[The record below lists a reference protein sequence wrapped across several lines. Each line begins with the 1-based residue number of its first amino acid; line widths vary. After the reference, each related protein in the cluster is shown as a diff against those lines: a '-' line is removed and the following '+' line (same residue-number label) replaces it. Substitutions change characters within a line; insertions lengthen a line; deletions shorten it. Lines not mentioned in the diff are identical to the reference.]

1 MILSEDLLSD
11 SGKTHLLNK
20 SLTQLGWGLI
30 QKALADRAVSPVTA
44 NRCHS
49 LLPESDFDS
58 AQNSLEETSE
68 MVALLESGDPFPLI
82 FFADIHPLLQ
92 EASEKRVLAADSC
105 LIFLKLLRLCRALRK
120 TLEKKGDSPRLQS
133 LSLHLDPLP
142 PLLKEIGKCISDEGE
157 INENAT
163 PELKQAIREVAS
175 AKQKLEGRIAKLFSS
190 STIKEALQ
198 DSYITE
204 REERMVIPIRAEY
217 RSRVSGIVHDSSGSG
232 QTLFVEPTPIIPLN
246 NLLKINKLKVDQEK
260 FRILQALA
268 LQIVEQSEPL
278 KENLRI
284 LTELDLIHAKARL
297 AKLMRANKCS
307 MDANGTM
314 NLIEARNPEL
324 ILDKQTVVP
333 NDISWDALV
342 RAIIISGPNTGGK
355 TVTLKTLGLM
365 SLMVRTGLFLP
376 AKEGSTIGYFPEV
389 YADIGDDQSIQL
401 NLSTFSGH
409 LQKIILILHH
419 AHPGALILLDE
430 LGIATDPFEGAAL
443 AEAILMELKRKDVVT
458 LVSTHYLSLKMLAQT
473 HDGFLNACTEFDL
486 ESLSPTYRLIFGV
499 PGHSAALDTAQR
511 LGLPDDVIGNAR
523 EIYNAKDNRSENLLQ
538 NLTQQ
543 KFQLEQDKISLEK
556 KIAEINRLE
565 AEQKS
570 LTDKLRTEENEFQK
584 NKTKRLQSYLR
595 EAKHEIRK
603 LLKEIKGSKDA
614 PKIRRVEKQ
623 IRTMGRVPLSATGKD
638 FSEWNVPPDKLAEGD
653 AVLVENYGA
662 LGVLLETPNGKKKV
676 RVKLGNL
683 TTVVETGQLKGNA
696 GKSRT
701 QRMTD
706 RKIEI
711 KVQTNHTQ
719 KTQTSC
725 DLRGM
730 NSEDALN
737 TMEQFL
743 SQAIVNKVY
752 HVKIIHGHGMGTIK
766 KLTREFLETTG
777 LCKSFHPGSREE
789 GGDGITVVEL

>member
-1 MILSEDLLSD
+1 MIPQENPDAEN
-11 SGKTHLLNK
+11 TPLLNK
-20 SLTQLGWGLI
+20 SLTQLGWGHI
-30 QKALADRAVSPVTA
+30 QKALADRTVSPVTA
-44 NRCHS
+44 ARCQNI
-49 LLPESDFDS
+49 LPEDDIES
-58 AQNSLEETSE
+58 AQNSLEETAE
-68 MVALLESGDPFPLI
+68 MVALLDSGDSFPLN

-92 EASEKRVLAADSC
+92 DAREKRFLAADQC
-105 LIFLKLLRLCRALRK
+105 LQFLKLLRLCQTLKK
-120 TLEKKGDSPRLQS
+120 TLEKKDDAPRLQA
-133 LSLHLDPLP
+133 LSRNLDPLL
-142 PLLKEIGKCISDEGE
+142 PLLKEMGKCISEEGE

-163 PELKQAIREVAS
+163 PELKQAIREVAA
-175 AKQKLEGRIAKLFSS
+175 AKQKLESRIAKLFSS
-190 STIKEALQ
+190 STVKEALQ

-204 REERMVIPIRAEY
+204 REERLVIPVRAEY
-217 RSRVSGIVHDSSGSG
+217 RSRVDGIVHDSSGSG
-232 QTLFVEPTPIIPLN
+232 QTLFIEPTQIIPLN
-246 NLLKINKLKVDQEK
+246 NQLKINKLKVEQEK
-260 FRILQALA
+260 FKILQALA
-268 LQIVEQSEPL
+268 MQIVEHGEL
-278 KENLRI
+278 FEGNLII

-297 AKLMRANKCS
+297 AKLMQAQKCP
-307 MDANGTM
+307 MDVDGTV

-333 NDISWDALV
+333 NDISWDKSV

-376 AKEGSTIGYFPEV
+376 AKEGSTIGFFPEV
-389 YADIGDDQSIQL
+389 YADIGDDQSIHL

-419 AHPGALILLDE
+419 ARPGSLILLDE

-443 AEAILMELKRKDVVT
+443 AEAILMELKNRNVVT

-511 LGLPDDVIGNAR
+511 LGLPHGVIDNAR
-523 EIYNAKDNRSENLLQ
+523 RIYNAKDNRSETLLQ
-538 NLTQQ
+538 DLTHQ
-543 KFQLEQDKISLEK
+543 KFLLEQDKNSIEEK
-556 KIAEINRLE
+556 ITQINQLE
-565 AEQKS
+565 AEQKF
-570 LTDKLRTEENEFQK
+570 LTDKLRSEENEFQR

-603 LLKEIKGSKDA
+603 LLKEVKESKDA
-614 PKIRRVEKQ
+614 PKIRRAEKQ
-623 IRTMGRVPLSATGKD
+623 IQAMGRIPLSATGKD
-638 FSEWNVPPDKLAEGD
+638 FSQWDVPPDNLCEGD
-653 AVLVENYGA
+653 TVLVQNYGT

-696 GKSRT
+696 RNPRAQK
-701 QRMTD
+701 QPD
-706 RKIEI
+706 PKFDVQ
-711 KVQTNHTQ
+711 VQTDHLS
-719 KTQTSC
+719 KTRTSC

-737 TMEQFL
+737 AMEQFL
-743 SQAIVNKVY
+743 SQAIVNKVR

-766 KLTREFLETTG
+766 KLARDFLETTG

>member
-1 MILSEDLLSD
+1 MTSQVNPDD
-11 SGKTHLLNK
+11 GKTHLLNK

-44 NRCHS
+44 VLCQNI
-49 LLPESDFDS
+49 LPWDDFEA
-58 AQNSLEETSE
+58 AQNSLEETAE
-68 MVALLESGDPFPLI
+68 MVALLDSGDSFPLNY
-82 FFADIHPLLQ
+82 FTDIHPLLQ
-92 EASEKRVLAADSC
+92 EAQEKRFLAADQC
-105 LIFLKLLRLCRALRK
+105 LQFLKLLRLCRILKK
-120 TLEKKGDSPRLQS
+120 TLEKKDDFPRLQS
-133 LSLHLDPLP
+133 LSRNLDPLL
-142 PLLKEIGKCISDEGE
+142 PLLKEMERCISDDGD

-163 PELKQAIREVAS
+163 PELKQAIREVAT
-175 AKQKLEGRIAKLFSS
+175 AKQKLEARIAKLFAS

-204 REERMVIPIRAEY
+204 REERLVIPVRAEY
-217 RSRVSGIVHDSSGSG
+217 RSRVDGIVHDSSGSG
-232 QTLFVEPTPIIPLN
+232 QTLFIEPTQIIPLN
-246 NLLKINKLKVDQEK
+246 NQLKINKLKVEQEK
-260 FRILQALA
+260 FKILQALA
-268 LQIVEQSEPL
+268 MQIVEHGEL
-278 KENLRI
+278 LEENLSI

-297 AKLMRANKCS
+297 AKLMQAKKCP
-307 MDANGTM
+307 MDVDGTV

-333 NDISWDALV
+333 NDISWDKSV

-376 AKEGSTIGYFPEV
+376 AKEGSAIGFFPEV
-389 YADIGDDQSIQL
+389 YADIGDDQSIHL

-419 AHPGALILLDE
+419 AQPGALILLDE

-443 AEAILMELKRKDVVT
+443 AEAILMELKNKNVVT

-473 HDGFLNACTEFDL
+473 HTGFLNACTEFDL
-486 ESLSPTYRLIFGV
+486 DSLSPTYRLIFGV

-511 LGLPDDVIGNAR
+511 LGLPQGIIDTAR
-523 EIYNAKDNRSENLLQ
+523 KIYNAKDNRSETLLQ
-538 NLTQQ
+538 DLTRQ
-543 KFQLEQDKISLEK
+543 KFLLEQDKNSIAE

-565 AEQKS
+565 AEQKY
-570 LTDKLRTEENEFQK
+570 LTDKLRSEENEFQK

-595 EAKHEIRK
+595 EAKHEIRM
-603 LLKEIKGSKDA
+603 LLKEIKESKDA
-614 PKIRRVEKQ
+614 PKIRRAEKQ
-623 IRTMGRVPLSATGKD
+623 IQAMGRVPLSATRKD
-638 FSEWNVPPDKLAEGD
+638 FSQWDVPSENLSEGD
-653 AVLVENYGA
+653 SVLVLSYGTV
-662 LGVLLETPNGKKKV
+662 GTLLETPNGKKKV

-696 GKSRT
+696 RNPRAQK
-701 QRMTD
+701 QPD
-706 RKIEI
+706 LKFDIQ
-711 KVQTNHTQ
+711 VQTDHATR
-719 KTQTSC
+719 TQTSC

-737 TMEQFL
+737 AMEQFL
-743 SQAIVNKVY
+743 SQAIVNKVR

-766 KLTREFLETTG
+766 KLARDFLETTG

>member
-1 MILSEDLLSD
+1 MISQENPDA
-11 SGKTHLLNK
+11 GKTHLLNK

-30 QKALADRAVSPVTA
+30 QKALADRTVSPVTA
-44 NRCHS
+44 VRCQNI
-49 LLPESDFDS
+49 LPGDDFEC
-58 AQNSLEETSE
+58 AQNSLEETAE
-68 MVALLESGDPFPLI
+68 MVALLESGDAFPLN

-92 EASEKRVLAADSC
+92 EAQEKRFLSADHC
-105 LIFLKLLRLCRALRK
+105 LQFLKLLKLCRVLKK
-120 TLEKKGDSPRLQS
+120 TLEKKDDAPRLQS
-133 LSLHLDPLP
+133 LSRNLDPLL
-142 PLLKEIGKCISDEGE
+142 PLLKEIDKCISDEGE

-163 PELKQAIREVAS
+163 PELKQAIREVAA
-175 AKQKLEGRIAKLFSS
+175 AKQKLESRIAKLFSS
-190 STIKEALQ
+190 STVKEALQ

-204 REERMVIPIRAEY
+204 REERLVIPIRAEY
-217 RSRVSGIVHDSSGSG
+217 RSRVDGIVHDSSGSG
-232 QTLFVEPTPIIPLN
+232 QTLFIEPTQIIPLN
-246 NLLKINKLKVDQEK
+246 NQLKINKLKVEQEK
-260 FRILQALA
+260 FKILQALA
-268 LQIVEQSEPL
+268 MQIVEHKEL
-278 KENLRI
+278 LEENLSV

-297 AKLMRANKCS
+297 AKFMQAQKCPL
-307 MDANGTM
+307 DIEGTV

-324 ILDKQTVVP
+324 ILDKQNVIP
-333 NDISWDALV
+333 NNISWDKSV
-342 RAIIISGPNTGGK
+342 SAIIISGPNTGGK

-376 AKEGSTIGYFPEV
+376 VKEGSAIGFFPEV
-389 YADIGDDQSIQL
+389 YADIGDDQSIHL

-419 AHPGALILLDE
+419 AQPGALILLDE

-443 AEAILMELKRKDVVT
+443 AEAILMELKNKNVVT

-473 HDGFLNACTEFDL
+473 HTGFLNACTEFDL
-486 ESLSPTYRLIFGV
+486 DSLTPTYRLIFGV

-511 LGLPDDVIGNAR
+511 LGLPHGVIDNAR
-523 EIYNAKDNRSENLLQ
+523 KIYNAKDNRTETLLQ
-538 NLTQQ
+538 DLTRQ
-543 KFQLEQDKISLEK
+543 KFLLEQDKISIEE
-556 KIAEINRLE
+556 KIAEINQLE
-565 AEQKS
+565 AEQKF
-570 LTDKLRTEENEFQK
+570 LTDKLRSEENEFQR

-603 LLKEIKGSKDA
+603 LLKEIKESKDA

-638 FSEWNVPPDKLAEGD
+638 FSDWDVAPENLREGD
-653 AVLVENYGA
+653 AVLVLNYGTV
-662 LGVLLETPNGKKKV
+662 GVLLETPNGKKKV
-676 RVKLGNL
+676 RVKLGNM

-696 GKSRT
+696 RNPRGQKQT
-701 QRMTD
+701 NLKFDIQ
-706 RKIEI
+706 
-711 KVQTNHTQ
+711 VQTDHAS

-737 TMEQFL
+737 AMEQFL

-752 HVKIIHGHGMGTIK
+752 RVKIIHGHGMGTIK
-766 KLTREFLETTG
+766 KLARDFLETTG

>member
-1 MILSEDLLSD
+1 MIPQENPDF
-11 SGKTHLLNK
+11 GKTHLLNK
-20 SLTQLGWGLI
+20 SLAQLGWGLI
-30 QKALADRAVSPVTA
+30 QKALADRTASPVTA
-44 NRCHS
+44 ALCLT
-49 LLPESDFDS
+49 LLPEPDFDS
-58 AQNSLEETSE
+58 AQHLLEETSE
-68 MVALLESGDPFPLI
+68 MVALLESGDSFPLNY
-82 FFADIHPLLQ
+82 FADIRPLLQ
-92 EASEKRVLAADSC
+92 EASETRILAADQC
-105 LIFLKLLRLCRALRK
+105 LQFLKLLRLCRALRK
-120 TLEKKGDSPRLQS
+120 SLEKKDDAPLLQS
-133 LSLHLDPLP
+133 LGLHLEPLS
-142 PLLKEIGKCISDEGE
+142 PLLKEIDKCISDEGE

-163 PELKQAIREVAS
+163 PELKQAIREVAA

-190 STIKEALQ
+190 STVTEALQ

-204 REERMVIPIRAEY
+204 REERLVIPVRAEY
-217 RSRVSGIVHDSSGSG
+217 RSRIEGIVHDSSGSG
-232 QTLFVEPTPIIPLN
+232 QTLFIEPTQIIPLN
-246 NLLKINKLKVDQEK
+246 NQLKINKLKVDQEK
-260 FRILQALA
+260 FKILQALA
-268 LQIVEQSEPL
+268 MQIVEQREL
-278 KENLRI
+278 LEENLRV

-297 AKLMRANKCS
+297 AKLMQANKCPMS
-307 MDANGTM
+307 VDGTV

-324 ILDKQTVVP
+324 ILDKQTVIP
-333 NDISWDALV
+333 NDISWDASV

-365 SLMVRTGLFLP
+365 SLMVRIGLFLP
-376 AKEGSTIGYFPEV
+376 AKEGSAIGFFPEV

-419 AHPGALILLDE
+419 AQPGALILLDE

-443 AEAILMELKRKDVVT
+443 AEAILLELKSKNVVT

-473 HDGFLNACTEFDL
+473 HTGFLNACTEFDL

-511 LGLPDDVIGNAR
+511 LGLPPNIIDHAR

-538 NLTQQ
+538 NLTRQ
-543 KFQLEQDKISLEK
+543 KFLLEQDKISIEEK
-556 KIAEINRLE
+556 TKEINRLE
-565 AEQKS
+565 AEQKF
-570 LTDKLRTEENEFQK
+570 LTDKLRSEENEFQR

-603 LLKEIKGSKDA
+603 LLAEIKGSKDA
-614 PKIRRVEKQ
+614 PTIRRVEKQ

-638 FSEWNVPPDKLAEGD
+638 FSEWDVPPEQLGEGD
-653 AVLVENYGA
+653 TVLVENYGA
-662 LGVLLETPNGKKKV
+662 LGVLLEAPNGKKKV

-696 GKSRT
+696 
-701 QRMTD
+701 
-706 RKIEI
+706 RKPRAQKMAAHKIDI
-711 KVQTNHTQ
+711 QVQTDHAS

-730 NSEDALN
+730 NSEEALN
-737 TMEQFL
+737 ALEQFL

-752 HVKIIHGHGMGTIK
+752 HAKIIHGHGMGTIK
-766 KLTREFLETTG
+766 KLAREFLETTG

>member
-1 MILSEDLLSD
+1 MIPEELLSE
-11 SGKTHLLNK
+11 SGKTKLLNK
-20 SLTQLGWGLI
+20 SLNQLGWGLI
-30 QKALADRAVSPVTA
+30 QKALADRTVSPVTA
-44 NRCHS
+44 ALCLN
-49 LLPESDFDS
+49 LLPEDDYNS
-58 AQNSLEETSE
+58 AQHALEETSE
-68 MVALLESGDPFPLI
+68 MVALLDSGDSFPLN
-82 FFADIHPLLQ
+82 FFADIQPLLQ
-92 EASEKRVLAADSC
+92 EASEKRILAADQC
-105 LIFLKLLRLCRALRK
+105 LKFLKLLRLCQALKK
-120 TLEKKGDSPRLQS
+120 TLEKKDDAPLLQS
-133 LSLHLDPLP
+133 LSLNLDPLP
-142 PLLKEIGKCISDEGE
+142 PLLKEIGKCISDDGE
-157 INENAT
+157 IKEDAT
-163 PELKQAIREVAS
+163 PELKQAIRDVAA

-204 REERMVIPIRAEY
+204 REERLVIPVRAEY
-217 RSRVSGIVHDSSGSG
+217 RSRVDGIVHDSSGSG
-232 QTLFVEPTPIIPLN
+232 QTLFIEPTQIIPLN
-246 NLLKINKLKVDQEK
+246 NQLKISKLQVDQEK
-260 FRILQALA
+260 FKILQALA
-268 LQIVEQSEPL
+268 MQIVAQGELLE
-278 KENLRI
+278 ENLGI

-297 AKLMRANKCS
+297 AKLMQAQKCP
-307 MDANGTM
+307 MNPDGRV

-333 NDISWDALV
+333 NDISWDASV

-376 AKEGSTIGYFPEV
+376 TKEGSAIGCFPEV

-419 AHPGALILLDE
+419 AKPGALILLDE

-443 AEAILMELKRKDVVT
+443 AEAILVELKRKNVVT

-511 LGLPDDVIGNAR
+511 LGLSQGIIDDAR

-543 KFQLEQDKISLEK
+543 KFQLEQDKISIEEK
-556 KIAEINRLE
+556 FMEITRLE

-570 LTDKLRTEENEFQK
+570 LTDTLRSEETEFKK
-584 NKTKRLQSYLR
+584 NKAKRLQSYLR
-595 EAKHEIRK
+595 EAKQEIRN

-623 IRTMGRVPLSATGKD
+623 IRTMGRVPLSETGKD
-638 FSEWNVPPDKLAEGD
+638 FSEWDVAPEQLKEGD
-653 AVLVENYGA
+653 AVLVENYGT
-662 LGVLLETPNGKKKV
+662 LGVLLESPNGKKKV

-683 TTVVETGQLKGNA
+683 TTVVETKQLKGNA
-696 GKSRT
+696 RNPRAQQQVHQKL
-701 QRMTD
+701 
-706 RKIEI
+706 EI
-711 KVQTNHTQ
+711 KVQTEHALN
-719 KTQTSC
+719 TQTSC

-730 NSEDALN
+730 NSEDALIA
-737 TMEQFL
+737 MEQFL

-766 KLTREFLETTG
+766 KLARDFLETTG

>member
-1 MILSEDLLSD
+1 
-11 SGKTHLLNK
+11 
-20 SLTQLGWGLI
+20 
-30 QKALADRAVSPVTA
+30 V
-44 NRCHS
+44 
-49 LLPESDFDS
+49 
-58 AQNSLEETSE
+58 
-68 MVALLESGDPFPLI
+68 
-82 FFADIHPLLQ
+82 
-92 EASEKRVLAADSC
+92 
-105 LIFLKLLRLCRALRK
+105 
-120 TLEKKGDSPRLQS
+120 
-133 LSLHLDPLP
+133 
-142 PLLKEIGKCISDEGE
+142 
-157 INENAT
+157 
-163 PELKQAIREVAS
+163 
-175 AKQKLEGRIAKLFSS
+175 
-190 STIKEALQ
+190 
-198 DSYITE
+198 
-204 REERMVIPIRAEY
+204 
-217 RSRVSGIVHDSSGSG
+217 
-232 QTLFVEPTPIIPLN
+232 
-246 NLLKINKLKVDQEK
+246 
-260 FRILQALA
+260 
-268 LQIVEQSEPL
+268 
-278 KENLRI
+278 
-284 LTELDLIHAKARL
+284 
-297 AKLMRANKCS
+297 
-307 MDANGTM
+307 

-324 ILDKQTVVP
+324 ILDKQTVIP
-333 NDISWDALV
+333 NDISWDASV

-376 AKEGSTIGYFPEV
+376 AKEGSAIGFFPEV

-419 AHPGALILLDE
+419 AQPGALILLDE

-473 HDGFLNACTEFDL
+473 HTGFMNACTEFDL

-511 LGLPDDVIGNAR
+511 LGLPANITDNAR

-538 NLTQQ
+538 DLTRQ
-543 KFQLEQDKISLEK
+543 KFLLEQDKISIEERMK
-556 KIAEINRLE
+556 EINSLE
-565 AEQKS
+565 IEQKF
-570 LTDKLRTEENEFQK
+570 LTDKLRSENNEFQK

-603 LLKEIKGSKDA
+603 LLTEIKGSKDA
-614 PKIRRVEKQ
+614 SKIRRVEKQ

-638 FSEWNVPPDKLAEGD
+638 FSEWDVPPEKLGEGD
-653 AVLVENYGA
+653 TVLVENYGA

-696 GKSRT
+696 
-701 QRMTD
+701 
-706 RKIEI
+706 RKPRAQKKTEHKIDI
-711 KVQTNHTQ
+711 QVQSDHAS

-730 NSEDALN
+730 NSEEALN
-737 TMEQFL
+737 ALEQFL

-752 HVKIIHGHGMGTIK
+752 HAKIIHGHGMGTIK
-766 KLTREFLETTG
+766 KLAREFLETTG

>member
-1 MILSEDLLSD
+1 MIPPENPD
-11 SGKTHLLNK
+11 SGKIRLLNK
-20 SLTQLGWGLI
+20 SLTQLGWELI
-30 QKALADRAVSPVTA
+30 QKALADRTASPVTA
-44 NRCHS
+44 ARCHN
-49 LLPESDFDS
+49 LLPEADFDS
-58 AQNSLEETSE
+58 AQKSLEETSE
-68 MVALLESGDPFPLI
+68 MFALLESGDSFPLNT
-82 FFADIHPLLQ
+82 FADIHAPLQ
-92 EASEKRVLAADSC
+92 EAREKRILAADQC
-105 LIFLKLLRLCRALRK
+105 LKFLKLLRLCRALKK
-120 TLEKKGDSPRLQS
+120 TLEKKDDAPLLQS
-133 LSLHLDPLP
+133 LSLNLDPLL
-142 PLLKEIGKCISDEGE
+142 PLLNEIGKCISDEGE

-175 AKQKLEGRIAKLFSS
+175 AKQKLEGRIEKLFSS
-190 STIKEALQ
+190 STVKEALQ

-204 REERMVIPIRAEY
+204 REERLVIPIRAEY
-217 RSRVSGIVHDSSGSG
+217 RSRVEGIVHDSSGSG
-232 QTLFVEPTPIIPLN
+232 QTLFIEPTQIIPLN
-246 NLLKINKLKVDQEK
+246 NQLKINKLKVDQEK
-260 FRILQALA
+260 FKILQTLT
-268 LQIVEQSEPL
+268 LQIVEQSEQL
-278 KENLRI
+278 EGNLRI

-297 AKLMRANKCS
+297 ARFMLAKKCP
-307 MDANGTM
+307 MDSNGTV

-333 NDISWDALV
+333 NDISWDASV

-365 SLMVRTGLFLP
+365 SIMVRTGLFLP
-376 AKEGSTIGYFPEV
+376 AKEGSTIAFFPEV
-389 YADIGDDQSIQL
+389 YADIGDDQSIHL

-419 AHPGALILLDE
+419 AQPGSLILLDE

-443 AEAILMELKRKDVVT
+443 AEAILIELKRKDVVT

-473 HDGFLNACTEFDL
+473 QEGFLNACTEFDL

-511 LGLPDDVIGNAR
+511 LGLPQGVIDNAR
-523 EIYNAKDNRSENLLQ
+523 EIYNAKDNRSENILQ

-543 KFQLEQDKISLEK
+543 KLQLEKDKTSIEEK
-556 KIAEINRLE
+556 IEETKRLE
-565 AEQKS
+565 AEQKF
-570 LTDKLRTEENEFQK
+570 LTDKLRSEENDFQR

-603 LLKEIKGSKDA
+603 LLKEIQGSKDA
-614 PKIRRVEKQ
+614 PKIRGVEKQ
-623 IRTMGRVPLSATGKD
+623 IRAMGNIPLSATGKD
-638 FSEWNVPPDKLAEGD
+638 FSEWDVPAEKLGEGD
-653 AVLVENYGA
+653 AVLIENYGA

-696 GKSRT
+696 RKPR
-701 QRMTD
+701 QQKNTD
-706 RKIEI
+706 QKFEI
-711 KVQTNHTQ
+711 KVQTYHAPKN
-719 KTQTSC
+719 QTSC

-730 NSEDALN
+730 NSEEALN
-737 TMEQFL
+737 AMEQFL

-766 KLTREFLETTG
+766 KLTREYLETTG